1 MIVAS
6 FATGNVAGKEDA
18 GGLAGGNGYLITA
31 SYATGHVSGDENVGG
46 LVGRNLDAGNITA
59 SYATGHVS
67 SGDNVGGLVGF
78 NDASVTGG
86 VWDAETS
93 GIANGVGWGN
103 SDGVTGMTSAELQAA
118 AGYDGAFRD
127 WSIHFVGDDRRYFRY
142 LDDAPGPYDFWDF
155 GASGQYPA
163 LSAYLNIDGITVWW
177 EAGQQPAAARPPL
190 LAPTPTRGI
199 AQGRGSRHDADGN
212 GLIEIRFLEQL
223 DAVRH
228 DLDGDGIPEDA
239 AAAEYA
245 AAYPGS
251 GDAVVCGGG
260 CQGYELA
267 RPLDFASADSYAS
280 GAVYAAWTRAAGWQP
295 IGGEDALNGRYNAIF
310 DGNGHAVA
318 NLYINRSRS
327 PAVGLFG
334 YAGYSSVIRNVG
346 LTNVSIAGSKDVGAL
361 AGVNMGEIVESYAVG
376 SASAHHQIPGDH
388 AGGLVGNN
396 LGVIWGSHAG
406 VAMSC
411 GEYGEYIGGLAGG
424 NQRSIVDSYATG
436 SVTCANG
443 ASLGGLTGANWG
455 AVARSHASGD
465 VTGGRSAGGLTG
477 TQGYDGVIIASHAT
491 GNVTGGRDVG
501 GLAGGSSGIIRWS
514 FGTGSVD
521 GDSNVGG
528 LVGQNGGRIIASYA
542 SGRVVGAQAVGGLV
556 GANNYGAIIASYA
569 TGAAS
574 GDMSVGGLAGESR
587 HSDVVAS
594 YAIGAV
600 AGTRD
605 AGGLI
610 GAGGLTVRETA
621 SFWDAQSTGQE
632 SSSNGTGKTTDELQG
647 PTAYTGIFA
656 DWNVDLDNADGD
668 DDPAT
673 GADDFWDFGTSTE
686 YPVLKFDLDGD
697 GAATWQEFGN
707 QARTAIPA
715 ADNCLETVPN
725 AGVVAG
731 SWGSAC
737 LSFNRPGSYARYYV
751 FTLDTDSEVFIT
763 LVSDDVDTY
772 IYLQKGAGTQSDS
785 FQSQGSSDPYSRIED
800 GFAAGT
806 YTIEA
811 TTYEAGQAGSFTLT
825 VHKPGAD
832 DDCVEIMTT
841 VAITGTWSSDCASG
855 RRPESYARF
864 YTFTLTE
871 PSVVIIDLETEGAG
885 AYLYLLRGAGRA
897 GEVLED
903 YGSRRGSAELG
914 HTLDAGTYTVE
925 VTTYDRAQ
933 TGDFTLTVLMAAL
946 PPPPPPDVPAPPPEP
961 IPTATLPPAPTPV
974 FVPPPTPAPAGPT
987 SAVTPTA
994 TPIAAPEPTPATGS
1008 GGACSYPDGNVP
1020 PGAAAVS
1027 IFLLLAPTAV
1037 MSGLRLRARRRGGH

>member
-1 MIVAS
+1 M
-6 FATGNVAGKEDA
+6 
-18 GGLAGGNGYLITA
+18 
-31 SYATGHVSGDENVGG
+31 
-46 LVGRNLDAGNITA
+46 
-59 SYATGHVS
+59 
-67 SGDNVGGLVGF
+67 
-78 NDASVTGG
+78 
-86 VWDAETS
+86 
-93 GIANGVGWGN
+93 
-103 SDGVTGMTSAELQAA
+103 
-118 AGYDGAFRD
+118 
-127 WSIHFVGDDRRYFRY
+127 
-142 LDDAPGPYDFWDF
+142 
-155 GASGQYPA
+155 
-163 LSAYLNIDGITVWW
+163 
-177 EAGQQPAAARPPL
+177 PP
-190 LAPTPTRGI
+190 
-199 AQGRGSRHDADGN
+199 
-212 GLIEIRFLEQL
+212 
-223 DAVRH
+223 
-228 DLDGDGIPEDA
+228 
-239 AAAEYA
+239 
-245 AAYPGS
+245 
-251 GDAVVCGGG
+251 
-260 CQGYELA
+260 
-267 RPLDFASADSYAS
+267 
-280 GAVYAAWTRAAGWQP
+280 
-295 IGGEDALNGRYNAIF
+295 
-310 DGNGHAVA
+310 
-318 NLYINRSRS
+318 
-327 PAVGLFG
+327 
-334 YAGYSSVIRNVG
+334 
-346 LTNVSIAGSKDVGAL
+346 
-361 AGVNMGEIVESYAVG
+361 
-376 SASAHHQIPGDH
+376 
-388 AGGLVGNN
+388 
-396 LGVIWGSHAG
+396 
-406 VAMSC
+406 
-411 GEYGEYIGGLAGG
+411 
-424 NQRSIVDSYATG
+424 
-436 SVTCANG
+436 
-443 ASLGGLTGANWG
+443 
-455 AVARSHASGD
+455 
-465 VTGGRSAGGLTG
+465 
-477 TQGYDGVIIASHAT
+477 

-600 AGTRD
+600 AGTHD

-610 GAGGLTVRETA
+610 GAGGLTVMETA
-621 SFWDAQSTGQE
+621 SFWDAQSSGQE

-725 AGVVAG
+725 AGAVAG
-731 SWGSAC
+731 SWSSGC

-763 LVSDDVDTY
+763 LQSDDVDTY
-772 IYLQKGAGTQSDS
+772 LYLQEGAGTQSAS

-825 VHKPGAD
+825 VHKPGED

-871 PSVVIIDLETEGAG
+871 PSVVVMDLESEGIG

-897 GEVLED
+897 GDVLED
-903 YGSRRGSAELG
+903 YGSRGGSAELG

-925 VTTYDRAQ
+925 VTTYDRTQ

-946 PPPPPPDVPAPPPEP
+946 PPPPPPDLPAPPPEP
-961 IPTATLPPAPTPV
+961 IPDGDASAGANARLRSATDSRSGGTGQRRDTYCSPDRCAGTYSCHRVRGRLQLPGWECSAGRGGGQHIPVVGSDGCDERIAPPRPAGGAVTDPISGRRHCQPAPTQAAGL
-974 FVPPPTPAPAGPT
+974 PPMIPTRVCFGKARPPYWIKSRACIRRSGRGQWT
-987 SAVTPTA
+987 SGDLLWLGCWCCCWQVV
-994 TPIAAPEPTPATGS
+994 
-1008 GGACSYPDGNVP
+1008 GGFPRRIKRRLWPLCKAN
-1020 PGAAAVS
+1020 
-1027 IFLLLAPTAV
+1027 
-1037 MSGLRLRARRRGGH
+1037 SGLRRQSQLQTQHRR